1 METKQFA
8 KKLWISFGIIVVSIA
23 IAGGALYFF
32 SGDLSAN
39 ADAIVAARAALNQ
52 QTTAVENLASLKQQ
66 AVTAAQYQAAINQLV
81 PNPYG
86 LVAFP
91 QWFGQQGL
99 RSAVTANASLQGEP
113 TPSAGTTPGYSSFSF
128 TVTGSLAGISS
139 FMDFVSTKSSGYLVA
154 FNSFNITTQGSSYSA
169 TGLGTVFSQ

>member
-66 AVTAAQYQAAINQLV
+66 AVTAAQYQATNPGLTAIRGGVKSGQWSLSEKNSGD
-81 PNPYG
+81 PAFSSRHIPSG
-86 LVAFP
+86 FVAALEKEL
-91 QWFGQQGL
+91 GGL
-99 RSAVTANASLQGEP
+99 RQR
-113 TPSAGTTPGYSSFSF
+113 
-128 TVTGSLAGISS
+128 LAGR
-139 FMDFVSTKSSGYLVA
+139 
-154 FNSFNITTQGSSYSA
+154 
-169 TGLGTVFSQ
+169 